1 MTDERICDGTVLQ
14 WRGKNGTVKG
24 TVRGDEVLTDK
35 THSFALSDI
44 LTSKSLTTV
53 NNESK

>member
-14 WRGKNGTVKG
+14 WRGKNGIVRG
-24 TVRGDEVLTDK
+24 TVRVNEVLTDK
-35 THSFALSDI
+35 THSFALKDI